1 MPMRAMT
8 ARIKS
13 FAETPG
19 RSRPSTRTCR
29 VRGRRC
35 SRHWVASTCATSLV
49 PMPKA
54 KAPNAPCVLVW
65 LSPHTTV
72 LPGKVR
78 PSSGP
83 ITCTMPCCSLESPC
97 SSMPNSAQFASSAE
111 SCAAH
116 SRSSITSGI
125 PGLRGVVGVEW
136 SMVASVR
143 PGRRTRRPASRSCAK
158 ACGDVTSCTRC
169 RSTYSTAGVSTVSGD
184 TTCASQ
190 IFANS
195 VRGSDCATDD
205 LRLRRRLPLH
215 PARRDAVHHFQVRF
229 RAGHHD
235 VGVEAAPAIRA
246 SFVLHHHHHF
256 ALGVL
261 AGAHADDV
269 EVLEARLDPGD
280 PLDALEHGVDR
291 PVAGGR
297 LVELAA
303 VAREERDG
311 GGGRR
316 ARPADRVQA
325 GQLPAAGGPILE
337 ETDQESVEVAV
348 VDLLLLVGELLQLL
362 EDAVDLLRLQLV
374 PEVLEPRRQR
384 VPAAVLAQHQIRALE
399 ADVLGAHHL
408 VS

>member
-169 RSTYSTAGVSTVSGD
+169 RSTYSTAGVSAVSGA
-184 TTCASQ
+184 TRCASQ
-190 IFANS
+190 IFSNS
-195 VRGSDCATDD
+195 VRGSDCATDH
-205 LRLRRRLPLH
+205 LRLGRRLALEAAGGDP
-215 PARRDAVHHFQVRF
+215 VHHLEVRL
-229 RAGHHD
+229 RAGQHD
-235 VGVEAAPAIRA
+235 VGAEPAAPVGATL
-246 SFVLHHHHHF
+246 VLDDHHHL
-256 ALGVL
+256 ALRVL
-261 AGAHADDV
+261 ARGHAGDV
-269 EVLEARLDPGD
+269 EVNQARLDAGD
-280 PLDALEHGVDR
+280 PLDALEDRVDGS
-291 PVAGGR
+291 VSGGR

-303 VAREERDG
+303 VPCQERH

-316 ARPADRVQA
+316 RPGAAHRVEA
-325 GQLPAAGGPILE
+325 GELPAAGRAVLE
-337 ETDQESVEVAV
+337 EADQQRVEVAV
-348 VDLLLLVGELLQLL
+348 VDLLLLVRELLQLL
-362 EDAVDLLRLQLV
+362 EHPVDLLWL
-374 PEVLEPRRQR
+374 
-384 VPAAVLAQHQIRALE
+384 
-399 ADVLGAHHL
+399 
-408 VS
+408 